1 MDDIEKEAIIE
12 LDKANGVIFDTILEQ
27 INNENKEYFNSRK
40 DRYTDIKD
48 CFALL
53 TNWMPPY
60 YRLRYIAQSKLDETI
75 KARVINEYKKLFGAY
90 ADFQEILN

>member
-1 MDDIEKEAIIE
+1 MDDIEKEAIIK
-12 LDKANGVIFDTILEQ
+12 LDKANGVIFDSILEQ

-53 TNWMPPY
+53 SNWMPPY

-75 KARVINEYKKLFGAY
+75 KSRVVTEYKKLFGTY
-90 ADFQEILN
+90 ADFQEIFN